1 MGTFILP
8 GLPGLCACLLAQ
20 ALDLWEVGQRALLGA
35 SWRPLGPGPP
45 QLQPQTMGLTL
56 APEPG
61 IRPGTAISLPDF
73 GGRGEREVTVVG
85 LGGVLS
91 TCAATPQPGSLVGPQ
106 TWPRKP
112 SCPPALH
119 LRPLG
124 ASPGCADTGAWRPG
138 PSSCVSLTFNP
149 ESASPTFHSC
159 SESIL
164 IQTPWLCPLCTPP
177 PPQGFGG

>member
-61 IRPGTAISLPDF
+61 IRPGTAISLLTS
-73 GGRGEREVTVVG
+73 GAEGNGKSLWSA
-85 LGGVLS
+85 LG
-91 TCAATPQPGSLVGPQ
+91 A
-106 TWPRKP
+106 
-112 SCPPALH
+112 SCPPV
-119 LRPLG
+119 PLLPSL
-124 ASPGCADTGAWRPG
+124 ARSLARKPG
-138 PSSCVSLTFNP
+138 PGSRPAHPPCTCAP
-149 ESASPTFHSC
+149 WEPAPAA
-159 SESIL
+159 
-164 IQTPWLCPLCTPP
+164 QTPELGVPD
-177 PPQGFGG
+177 PQAAYH